1 MFRDTDGNGSL
12 DATYYYLQDDLYNV
26 VALADA
32 TGAVVERYTYD
43 DYGAPTV
50 WVEDGQNP
58 GTWIENTTATGAP
71 VSNVGNPF
79 MFTGRRW
86 DEVLALYDYRTRY
99 YNPYLGRFLRIDT
112 IGLWRDANNLG
123 NPYAYVGNN
132 PWSRLDPYGEGWW
145 GDFWGWMGLQ
155 GGGDAIN
162 NRPAMA
168 PPPPG
173 SAPRR
178 TMDDPSA
185 NIFLTGDPLAITS
198 QQRFSAAASQ
208 TRETTIEMGQHVV
221 AQNVVYLEGVA
232 IAASAGPVIK
242 AAEKTGIFGWI
253 GRGVRRATSFWRKSS
268 DDVVEVAA
276 ARSAASRASAAQFSR
291 ITTPWHRNVYQRGDV
306 NWDFV
311 RPAGVPLSGQTN
323 RAAARLGY
331 TPVRINPNTGRV
343 DDLVLHHALDD
354 ARGAVIETWRSSHT
368 KFHNTIGRQTN
379 AWRLEN
385 PSWADAWQREQ
396 SAYWRWRTGV
406 YNPPSQPS
414 LRLPGDGR

>member
-1 MFRDTDGNGSL
+1 
-12 DATYYYLQDDLYNV
+12 
-26 VALADA
+26 
-32 TGAVVERYTYD
+32 
-43 DYGAPTV
+43 
-50 WVEDGQNP
+50 
-58 GTWIENTTATGAP
+58 
-71 VSNVGNPF
+71 

-145 GDFWGWMGLQ
+145 DDFWGWMGLQ

-168 PPPPG
+168 PPTPG

-268 DDVVEVAA
+268 DDVVEYSGKVANVPTRIAPTRAPIEQPRDA
-276 ARSAASRASAAQFSR
+276 AGRFAQKVGGELAPGSIAESATWDAIANKPGWTITRGRVYVRDTTGQVRVYDGYATSPSGRR
-291 ITTPWHRNVYQRGDV
+291 IGIEVK
-306 NWDFV
+306 
-311 RPAGVPLSGQTN
+311 SG
-323 RAAARLGY
+323 
-331 TPVRINPNTGRV
+331 TGRPTPEQRAF
-343 DDLVLHHALDD
+343 DTRLN
-354 ARGAVIETWRSSHT
+354 SSRFN
-368 KFHNTIGRQTN
+368 K
-379 AWRLEN
+379 A
-385 PSWADAWQREQ
+385 
-396 SAYWRWRTGV
+396 TGV
-406 YNPPSQPS
+406 GVHKDVELDRSIEI
-414 LRLPGDGR
+414 RR